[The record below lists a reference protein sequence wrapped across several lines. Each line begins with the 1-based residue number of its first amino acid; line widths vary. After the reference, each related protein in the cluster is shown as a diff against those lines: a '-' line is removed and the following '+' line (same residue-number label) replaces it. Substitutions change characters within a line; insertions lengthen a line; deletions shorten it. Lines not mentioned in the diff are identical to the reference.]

1 VERLLNRAAEYLRNA
16 KQGLVFTGAGI
27 SVESGIPPFRGE
39 NGLWSKY
46 DPKYLELEYFFQNP
60 EKSWKIL
67 REIFFK
73 FMSDTQPNPG
83 HLAIAELEKRG
94 VIKAVITQNI
104 DNLHQRAGSRVV
116 YEFHGTIREL
126 VCLECGKIHMSADI
140 NLEELPPICSVCQG
154 ILKPNI
160 IFFSEMIPAAVSQL
174 AFAAAEKADVMLLVG
189 TTGEVM
195 PAALL
200 PNAAKERN
208 QAVIIEVNPEPSLY
222 TQSLTDIFLQG
233 NAGKILSKLT
243 NLIFK

>member
-1 VERLLNRAAEYLRNA
+1 MEHLLNKAADHLQGA
-16 KQGLVFTGAGI
+16 KNGLVFTGAGI

-60 EKSWKIL
+60 KKSWEIL
-67 REIFFK
+67 KEIFYQ
-73 FMSDTQPNPG
+73 FMADTQPNPA
-83 HLAIAELEKRG
+83 HLAIAELEQRG
-94 VIKAVITQNI
+94 IVKAVITQNI

-116 YEFHGTIREL
+116 HEFHGTIREL
-126 VCLECGKIHMSADI
+126 VCLECGKIHLSVDI
-140 NLEELPPICSVCQG
+140 SLEELPPTCIECQG

-160 IFFSEMIPAAVSQL
+160 IFFSEMIPIHVSQL
-174 AFAAAEKADVMLLVG
+174 SFAAAEKADVMLLVG

-200 PNAAKERN
+200 PNTARERN

-222 TQSLTDIFLQG
+222 TQNLTDIFLQG
-233 NAGKILSKLT
+233 KAGEILPNLT
-243 NLIFK
+243 NLFFQ